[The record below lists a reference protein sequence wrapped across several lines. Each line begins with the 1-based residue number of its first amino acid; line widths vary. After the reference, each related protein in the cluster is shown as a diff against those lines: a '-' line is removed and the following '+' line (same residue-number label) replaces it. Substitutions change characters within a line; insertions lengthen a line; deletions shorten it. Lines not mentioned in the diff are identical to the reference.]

1 MQAPARI
8 VLVIIVLGVTHL
20 RYQRYL
26 IDGLR
31 AAVCVSVRLQMI
43 DPVDAVTTWIVG
55 VAAVA
60 PTVETVPPPPPWNPP
75 VLAT

>member
-1 MQAPARI
+1 
-8 VLVIIVLGVTHL
+8 
-20 RYQRYL
+20 
-26 IDGLR
+26 
-31 AAVCVSVRLQMI
+31 MI

-60 PTVETVPPPPPWNPP
+60 PTVETVPPPPPWKPP